1 MAKVLKF
8 FTALILA
15 LMLVGLTVVITFA
28 GFQQYYFGGNS
39 AAAKQVSSKTMELYA
54 YLDHYFNGEVD
65 PDAVA
70 DAASAAMVM
79 AIDDEWSYYISAED
93 YAAHIEQL
101 ENAYVGVGIT
111 IQLHEES
118 GLYEV
123 TEVNAG
129 GPAEQAGVQV
139 GDRITA
145 VDGTDV
151 RDLPL
156 EDIRNM
162 VRGEAGT
169 EVTVD
174 FLRDGETVTCTMVR
188 ASIKTIVVHAQMLPS
203 GDGYII
209 IDNFDGGCAA
219 ETQAAVEDLM
229 AQGAKSII
237 FDVRF
242 NPGGLK
248 SELIELLDY
257 LLPEGEIFHT
267 VNYAGQE
274 EISQSDADCVDIPM
288 AVLVNIDSYSA
299 AEFFAAALQEY
310 DAATVVG
317 VQTYGKGRFQSAL
330 QLSDGSAVNL
340 SIGEYYTPAGKSL
353 AGVGITP
360 DIVVAV
366 DEETAFNIYA
376 GIQDPETD
384 PQIQA
389 AVDALLVR

>member
-54 YLDHYFNGEVD
+54 YLDHYFIGEVD

-123 TEVNAG
+123 TEVNDG

-174 FLRDGETVTCTMVR
+174 FLRDGETVICTMVR

-360 DIVVAV
+360 DIIVEL
-366 DEETAFNIYA
+366 DEADLEALYYGKLEIA
-376 GIQDPETD
+376 DDEQL
-384 PQIQA
+384 QAAIQA
-389 AVDALLVR
+389 MAE